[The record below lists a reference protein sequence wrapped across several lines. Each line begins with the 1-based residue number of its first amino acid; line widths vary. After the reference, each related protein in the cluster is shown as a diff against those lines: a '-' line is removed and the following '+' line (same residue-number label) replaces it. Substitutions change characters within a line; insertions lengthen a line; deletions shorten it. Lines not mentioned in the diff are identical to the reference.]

1 MAPPPASAALPA
13 SFAADGL
20 GASAMLVDE
29 LLLGRQRRH
38 AFLAVLAAAL
48 CIGFSAIF
56 VRLSDVGPAAIGFWR
71 LLFSLGPMAIWAYA
85 EQRAALVQRGVPVRG
100 LLSRALIAGVS
111 TRQLAYTVVAGAFF
125 AADVICFHAALLRT
139 TTANALLLGNLS
151 VVFVFIFGWLLLG
164 ERPTRGLVV
173 AMSLALPGA
182 ALIVGASTGVHRAP
196 THDMTP
202 GASVLGDF
210 LALGAAAFYGAYLL
224 VLRALRRGGEGH
236 APALGGGTVAL
247 LSSAAGA
254 VFCLVWAVVTGEVL
268 VPQSVQGLLAVM
280 GLGLVAHAAGQGLAT
295 FALGRLPAG
304 VISVGLLLQI
314 VVGTSFAALLF
325 DEVPSGGVL
334 AGGALVVAG
343 VVALRRPRRAS
354 AS

>member
-13 SFAADGL
+13 SYVADIPGAPAA
-20 GASAMLVDE
+20 LVDE

-38 AFLAVLAAAL
+38 AFLAVLGAAL

-71 LLFSLGPMAIWAYA
+71 LLFALGPMAIWAYA
-85 EQRAALVQRGVPVRG
+85 EQRAALASRG
-100 LLSRALIAGVS
+100 IATHGAAPRTLMVGVS
-111 TRQLAYTVVAGAFF
+111 ARQLFYAMGAGAFF
-125 AADVICFHAALLRT
+125 AADVICFHAALLHT

-164 ERPTRGLVV
+164 ERPTRGLIV
-173 AMSLALPGA
+173 ALALALPGA
-182 ALIVGASTGVHRAP
+182 ALIVGSSTGLS
-196 THDMTP
+196 
-202 GASVLGDF
+202 GASANGLVQGTSVLGDS
-210 LALGAAAFYGAYLL
+210 LALCAAAFYGAYLL
-224 VLRALRRGGEGH
+224 VLRALRRGGEGR

-247 LSSAAGA
+247 ISSATGA
-254 VFCLVWAVVTGEVL
+254 VLCLIWAVAAGEVI
-268 VPQSVQGLLAVM
+268 VPQSVQGLLAVIA
-280 GLGLVAHAAGQGLAT
+280 LGLVAHAAGQGLAT

-314 VVGTSFAALLF
+314 VIGTSCAALLF
-325 DEVPSGGVL
+325 DEIPSKGVL

-343 VVALRRPRRAS
+343 VIALRRPRRRAG
-354 AS
+354 A